1 MEGDVQRFTSFNH
14 DASVPAGLRALYEG
28 GLLLDVTLVIDDQ
41 QFRAHKALLATQS
54 DYFKKMFT
62 AESGKGD
69 QDPIPLH
76 GLTATAF
83 RHILKF
89 MYYGTIELDM
99 NTVYEILQAAIN
111 IKVKQVVTFCCSFL
125 LSRMSL
131 ENSGEILKFL
141 DEFGIT
147 MESAREKLFS

>member
-1 MEGDVQRFTSFNH
+1 MEGDVQQFTSSVH
-14 DASVPAGLRALYEG
+14 DASVLAGLKALYEG

-62 AESGKGD
+62 AESGEGA
-69 QDPIPLH
+69 QDNIPLQ

-83 RHILKF
+83 SHILKF
-89 MYYGTIELDM
+89 MYYGSIELSM

-111 IKVKQVVTFCCSFL
+111 TKLKEVVNFCCSFL
-125 LSRMSL
+125 LSRISL

-141 DEFGIT
+141 DDFGIT
-147 MESAREKLFS
+147 MEGAREKLFS